1 MESVEGA
8 RRHEVK
14 IIIFEGPDKTGKST
28 AIKQLCSMINVGETE
43 EFGSQYN
50 ALVLNKPYVAYG
62 NESLQFKID
71 GIDASLQ
78 SMLDTIITI
87 RDVFVGQNIVLFID
101 RLHISE
107 RVYSELFSRETTSMC
122 DIIDSELSMHETLL
136 VHCVPCDVE
145 NTISTFEFD
154 GCIDTLNF
162 DEYRES
168 VAIFEKYIE
177 HSLIMNKIKYSYN
190 DFDGLV
196 NNVAKFLR
204 GETDVQ

>member
-1 MESVEGA
+1 MKVILFEGA
-8 RRHEVK
+8 
-14 IIIFEGPDKTGKST
+14 DKTGKST

-43 EFGSQYN
+43 EFGNQYN
-50 ALVLNKPYVAYG
+50 ALVLNKPYIAYG

-71 GIDASLQ
+71 GIEASLQ
-78 SMLDTIITI
+78 SMDDTIGTI

-107 RVYSELFSRETTSMC
+107 YVYSELFNREAAFMC
-122 DIIDSELSMHETLL
+122 DIIDSGLSMYETLL

-145 NTISTFEFD
+145 DTIHTFELD

-162 DEYRES
+162 DEYRKS
-168 VAIFEKYIE
+168 VVLFEKYIKR
-177 HSLIMNKIKYSYN
+177 SLIMNKIKYSYN

>member
-1 MESVEGA
+1 M
-8 RRHEVK
+8 K
-14 IIIFEGPDKTGKST
+14 IILFEGPDKTGKST

-43 EFGSQYN
+43 EFGSKYN
-50 ALVLNKPYVAYG
+50 ALVLNKPYYAYG
-62 NESLQFKID
+62 NDSLQFKID

-78 SMLDTIITI
+78 SMLDTITTI
-87 RDVFVGQNIVLFID
+87 RDVFVGQNIVLFVD

-107 RVYSELFSRETTSMC
+107 RVYSELFNRETTSMC

-136 VHCVPCDVE
+136 VHCVPVDVE
-145 NTISTFEFD
+145 GTINTFEFD

-168 VAIFEKYIE
+168 VVFFEKYIE
-177 HSLIMNKIKYSYN
+177 HSLIMNKVKYSYN

>member
-1 MESVEGA
+1 M
-8 RRHEVK
+8 K
-14 IIIFEGPDKTGKST
+14 IILFEGPDKTGKST

-43 EFGSQYN
+43 EFGSRYN
-50 ALVLNKPYVAYG
+50 ALVLNKPYIAYG

-71 GIDASLQ
+71 GIEASLQ

-87 RDVFVGQNIVLFID
+87 RDVFVGQNIALFID

-107 RVYSELFSRETTSMC
+107 RVYSELFNRETTSLC
-122 DIIDSELSMHETLL
+122 DIIDSELSVHETLL
-136 VHCVPCDVE
+136 VHCIPCDVE
-145 NTISTFEFD
+145 ETIGTFELD

-168 VAIFEKYIE
+168 VEIFDKYIE

-196 NNVAKFLR
+196 NNVAKFLW

>member
-1 MESVEGA
+1 M
-8 RRHEVK
+8 K
-14 IIIFEGPDKTGKST
+14 IVLFEGPDKTGKST

-50 ALVLNKPYVAYG
+50 ALVLNKPYIAYG

-71 GIDASLQ
+71 GIEASLQ

-87 RDVFVGQNIVLFID
+87 RDVFVGHDIVLFID

-107 RVYSELFSRETTSMC
+107 YVYSELFSRVTTSMC
-122 DIIDSELSMHETLL
+122 GVIDSELSMHETLL
-136 VHCVPCDVE
+136 VHCVPVDVE
-145 NTISTFEFD
+145 NTIGTFELD

-162 DEYRES
+162 DEYRKS
-168 VAIFEKYIE
+168 VALFEKYIK
-177 HSLIMNKIKYSYN
+177 HSSIMNKIKYSYN

-196 NNVAKFLR
+196 SNVAKFLR

>member
-1 MESVEGA
+1 M
-8 RRHEVK
+8 K
-14 IIIFEGPDKTGKST
+14 IILFEGPDKTGKST

-43 EFGSQYN
+43 EFGSRYN
-50 ALVLNKPYVAYG
+50 ALVLNKPYIAYG

-71 GIDASLQ
+71 GIEASLQ

-87 RDVFVGQNIVLFID
+87 RDVFVGQNIALFID

-107 RVYSELFSRETTSMC
+107 RVYSELFNRETTSLC
-122 DIIDSELSMHETLL
+122 DIIDSELSVHETLL
-136 VHCVPCDVE
+136 VHCIPCDVE
-145 NTISTFEFD
+145 ETIGTFELD

-168 VAIFEKYIE
+168 VEIFDKYIE
-177 HSLIMNKIKYSYN
+177 HSLIMNKVKYSYN

-196 NNVAKFLR
+196 NNVAKFLW